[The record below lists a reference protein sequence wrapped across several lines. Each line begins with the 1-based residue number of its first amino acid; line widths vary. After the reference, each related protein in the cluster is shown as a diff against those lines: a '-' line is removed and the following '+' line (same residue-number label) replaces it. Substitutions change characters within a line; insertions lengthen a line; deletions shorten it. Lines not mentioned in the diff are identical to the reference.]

1 VDNEDLM
8 EAVNVGGNYYAK
20 SIGDRKV
27 ICFRLNGY
35 EITTDYSS
43 DHEAYESVITL
54 MDDGAVLYSVMHDYQ
69 KGSFNLAVKWLGK
82 ELDPQLSFLE
92 E

>member
-1 VDNEDLM
+1 MDNEDLM
-8 EAVNVGGNYYAK
+8 EAVNGGGNFHTK
-20 SIGDRKV
+20 FSGGRKV
-27 ICFRLNGY
+27 ICFRYKGY

-43 DHEAYESVITL
+43 DHEAYESIITL
-54 MDDGAVLYSVMHDYQ
+54 MDEGVVLHSAMHDYH
-69 KGSFNLAVKWLGK
+69 KGSFNMAVKWLGK